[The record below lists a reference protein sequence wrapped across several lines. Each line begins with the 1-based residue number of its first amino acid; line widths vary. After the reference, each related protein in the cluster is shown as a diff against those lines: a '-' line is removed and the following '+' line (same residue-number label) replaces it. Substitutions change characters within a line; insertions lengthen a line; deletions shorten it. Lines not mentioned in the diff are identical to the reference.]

1 MTPGRLGCTI
11 EGRGLRHQGDNL
23 VYQAISV
30 PSQSSRKTNRAPVSA
45 EEISRMA
52 GLFAIKLKGGL
63 SVGQALYDLSVE
75 IKNPP
80 LVAALKGVKAGV
92 DKGCSLGEAL
102 RGYPEVFDEITVAL
116 LAAGEKSN
124 RLPGELQRL
133 SGYLRTTAKIARD
146 LGAATTQPL
155 VGLVGGLLVF
165 LIALAVAAP
174 MVEQMLRTL
183 HEHQWPASTHLAI
196 HAARVARV
204 VLPVVLAVVALAY
217 VAWRL
222 ITRGEKGALLR
233 DSLLLQAPIIGS
245 LWRAKAVAHFTRTT
259 GMLAAAGIP
268 MPEAMET
275 AAMTGG
281 NLAVR
286 GAVVLANDYLHKGRD
301 LPSALAEV
309 GLASRSEINAMQA
322 AERRGTLGEFLMKH
336 AESADSALLLSI
348 NRVKNIAQSLAI
360 LVLGVL
366 IAGAVLGLVGPAFID
381 K

>member
-1 MTPGRLGCTI
+1 
-11 EGRGLRHQGDNL
+11 
-23 VYQAISV
+23 
-30 PSQSSRKTNRAPVSA
+30 
-45 EEISRMA
+45 MA

-63 SVGQALYDLSVE
+63 SVGQALYALSVE